1 MDLVKQENSVKSER
15 SPSQMF
21 PCLSAFEATVQ
32 AHPEVL
38 GALYSG
44 SLGRGTFDRYSDLD
58 IDLWVPDTW
67 LEDGPSRLREVMG
80 WLGEVQFLYGG
91 TGFVGPDWQRVDLDL
106 PAPADLKPDP
116 HYAGARVL
124 KDTEGVLARIV
135 AESQPEV
142 VTATLAQ
149 ARSRLEGSI
158 DSQIYLALHNAR
170 GAVWSAMGEISG
182 QGISLY
188 AFLAELRGRRSY
200 GLRYVE
206 TLLAPEEEALMT
218 AAWPAAPEREEVR
231 RAARA
236 LWDWTRYVWA
246 EAERVL
252 EARLEITL
260 DEAAL
265 LAAVDRIYGW
275 E

>member
-1 MDLVKQENSVKSER
+1 MKSE
-15 SPSQMF
+15 PSAIRMF
-21 PCLSAFEATVQ
+21 PCLAAFEATVQ

-38 GALYSG
+38 GALYTG
-44 SLGRGTFDRYSDLD
+44 SLGRGTFDRFSDLD
-58 IDLWVPDTW
+58 IDLWVPDAW
-67 LEDGPSRLREVMG
+67 LDDRPSRLREVMG
-80 WLGEVQFLYGG
+80 WLGEVQFLCGG
-91 TGFVGPDWQRVDLDL
+91 TGFVGSDWRRVDLEL

-116 HYAGARVL
+116 HYAGARVV
-124 KDTEGVLARIV
+124 KDTDGVLAQIV
-135 AESQPEV
+135 AESLPEV
-142 VTATLAQ
+142 ITTTLAQ
-149 ARSRLEGSI
+149 ARAVIEESI

-170 GAVWSAMGEISG
+170 GAVWSAMGEVSSR
-182 QGISLY
+182 GIQLY
-188 AFLAELRGRRSY
+188 QFLAELRGRRSY
-200 GLRYVE
+200 GPRYVE
-206 TLLAPEEEALMT
+206 TLLAPEEAALLT

-236 LWDWTRYVWA
+236 LWVWTRYVWA
-246 EAERVL
+246 EAERAL